1 MKSPFRLKLSNLQY
15 FADGGEGGTGEGGQT
30 TTEGEGGQAATST
43 QNEHMIPKS
52 RFDEVNTELKDLKAQ
67 LESFTKA
74 KAKDEKA
81 KAEKLGEF
89 EQLYRT
95 ADEELKT
102 FKSQHETASQRVTAL
117 EGILGG
123 MLETKMSAIPEEFHE
138 LIPEGMSLEQ
148 KLSWLDKAQAKGM
161 FKTQSDEVVIGES
174 TNRKTEPKVDVK
186 QMSPM
191 EKLLASYGK
200 QK

>member
-1 MKSPFRLKLSNLQY
+1 MKKPFRLKLSNLQY
-15 FADGGEGGTGEGGQT
+15 FADGGEGGTGEGGQSAT
-30 TTEGEGGQAATST
+30 GDEGGQAATST
-43 QNEHMIPKS
+43 QNEHMIPKT

-95 ADEELKT
+95 ADGQVKELTTK
-102 FKSQHETASQRVTAL
+102 HESASQRVTAL

-148 KLSWLDKAQAKGM
+148 KLSWLDKAQSKGM
-161 FKTQSDEVVIGES
+161 FKKQEDVVIGEATS
-174 TNRKTEPKVDVK
+174 RKAEPKVDTK
-186 QMSPM
+186 TMSPI
-191 EKLLASYGK
+191 EKILASYSK

>member
-1 MKSPFRLKLSNLQY
+1 MKKPFRLKLSNLQY
-15 FADGGEGGTGEGGQT
+15 FAGEGEGGTGEGG
-30 TTEGEGGQAATST
+30 GEASKTT

-95 ADEELKT
+95 ADEQVKELSTK
-102 FKSQHETASQRVTAL
+102 HETASQRVTAL

-161 FKTQSDEVVIGES
+161 FKKADDVVIGEATS
-174 TNRKTEPKVDVK
+174 RKAEPKVDVK
-186 QMSPM
+186 QMSPI
-191 EKLLASYGK
+191 EKILASYSK

>member
-1 MKSPFRLKLSNLQY
+1 MKKPFRLKLSNLQY
-15 FADGGEGGTGEGGQT
+15 FAGEGEGGTGEGGGEAT
-30 TTEGEGGQAATST
+30 KTEGGEASKTT

-95 ADEELKT
+95 ADEQVKELTAK
-102 FKSQHETASQRVTAL
+102 HETASQRVAAL

-123 MLETKMSAIPEEFHE
+123 MLETKMTAIPEEFHE

-148 KLSWLDKAQAKGM
+148 KLAWIDKAQAKGM
-161 FKTQSDEVVIGES
+161 FKKADDVVIGEATS
-174 TNRKTEPKVDVK
+174 RKAEPKVDVK
-186 QMSPM
+186 QMSPI
-191 EKLLASYGK
+191 EKILASYSK

>member
-15 FADGGEGGTGEGGQT
+15 FADGGEGGTGEGG
-30 TTEGEGGQAATST
+30 GEATKTDGGEAATST
-43 QNEHMIPKS
+43 QNEHMIPKT

-67 LESFTKA
+67 LESFTAA

-95 ADEELKT
+95 ADGQVKELTTK
-102 FKSQHETASQRVTAL
+102 HESASQRVTAL

-161 FKTQSDEVVIGES
+161 FKKQEDVVIGEATS
-174 TNRKTEPKVDVK
+174 RKAEPKVDTK
-186 QMSPM
+186 TMSPI
-191 EKLLASYGK
+191 EKILASYSK

>member
-1 MKSPFRLKLSNLQY
+1 MKKPFRLKLSNLQY
-15 FADGGEGGTGEGGQT
+15 FADGGEGGTGEGGQAT
-30 TTEGEGGQAATST
+30 TNPEGGEAAKST
-43 QNEHMIPKS
+43 QNEHMIPKT

-95 ADEELKT
+95 AE
-102 FKSQHETASQRVTAL
+102 SQVADLTTKHQSASERVTAL

-123 MLETKMSAIPEEFHE
+123 MLETKMTAIPEEFHE

-148 KLSWLDKAQAKGM
+148 KLAWIDKAQAKGM
-161 FKTQSDEVVIGES
+161 FKKQEDEVVIGEATS
-174 TNRKTEPKVDVK
+174 RKAEPKVDTK
-186 QMSPM
+186 TMSPI
-191 EKLLASYGK
+191 EKILASYSK

>member
-1 MKSPFRLKLSNLQY
+1 MKKPFRLKLSNLQY
-15 FADGGEGGTGEGGQT
+15 FADGGEGGTGEGGGEAT
-30 TTEGEGGQAATST
+30 KTEGGEAAKST
-43 QNEHMIPKS
+43 QNEHMIPKT

-74 KAKDEKA
+74 KAKDEKV

-95 ADEELKT
+95 ADEQVKELSTK
-102 FKSQHETASQRVTAL
+102 HESASQRVTAL

-138 LIPEGMSLEQ
+138 LIPEGMSLEA

-161 FKTQSDEVVIGES
+161 FKKADDVVIGEATS
-174 TNRKTEPKVDVK
+174 RKAEPKVDTK
-186 QMSPM
+186 SMSPI
-191 EKLLASYGK
+191 EKILASYSK

>member
-1 MKSPFRLKLSNLQY
+1 MKTPFRLKLSNLQF
-15 FADGGEGGTGEGGQT
+15 FADGGEGGTGESGQAAT
-30 TTEGEGGQAATST
+30 GDEGGQAATST
-43 QNEHMIPKS
+43 QNEHMIPKA
-52 RFDEVNTELKDLKAQ
+52 RFDEVNEKLKELTAQ
-67 LESFTKA
+67 LDTHTKQ

-95 ADEELKT
+95 ADEEAKN
-102 FKSQHETASQRVTAL
+102 FKSQHETASQRVQAL

-161 FKTQSDEVVIGES
+161 FKKQDEDVVIGES

>member
-15 FADGGEGGTGEGGQT
+15 FAGEGEGGTDEGSQT
-30 TTEGEGGQAATST
+30 TSTEGEGGQASTST
-43 QNEHMIPKS
+43 QNEHMIPKT

-74 KAKDEKA
+74 KAKGEKA

-95 ADEELKT
+95 ADGQVKELTTK
-102 FKSQHETASQRVTAL
+102 HESASQRVTAL

-123 MLETKMSAIPEEFHE
+123 MLETKISAIPEEFHE

-161 FKTQSDEVVIGES
+161 FKKADDVVIGEATS
-174 TNRKTEPKVDVK
+174 RKAEPKVDTK
-186 QMSPM
+186 TMSPI
-191 EKLLASYGK
+191 EKILASYSK

>member
-1 MKSPFRLKLSNLQY
+1 MKTPFRLKLSNLQY
-15 FADGGEGGTGEGGQT
+15 FAGEGGTGEGGGEAT
-30 TTEGEGGQAATST
+30 KTEGGEATST
-43 QNEHMIPKS
+43 QNQHMIPKT

-74 KAKDEKA
+74 KAKDEKV

-95 ADEELKT
+95 AEGQVADLT
-102 FKSQHETASQRVTAL
+102 NQHKSASERVTAL

-138 LIPEGMSLEQ
+138 LIPEGMSLEA

-161 FKTQSDEVVIGES
+161 FKKADDVVIGEATS
-174 TNRKTEPKVDVK
+174 RKAEPKVDVK
-186 QMSPM
+186 QMSPI
-191 EKLLASYGK
+191 EKILASYSK